1 MADSLPIIGYENLL
15 ESGTVTNDG
24 SDPANAYDW
33 LTYDVWTTGAASG
46 YLEVDI
52 GSSTACD
59 YLAIAGHTIDEQTG
73 DCKLQYWTGAAF
85 ADVPGSAFTPSDGSP
100 HMVVFPSVSA
110 TKYKFVC
117 SNLDAA
123 ATLAVVSFGTRLE
136 LERGAQAGFVAPT
149 FGRQDRILN
158 ATAQGG
164 QLLGRSLIRT
174 GLAGKLSLAHLT
186 ESWVRIH
193 MDDWITH
200 SREKGWFLLWNED
213 ALPNEVAYC
222 WTTGTPRPSYEAPG
236 MMTVD
241 VAFEGLAI

>member
-123 ATLAVVSFGTRLE
+123 AMLAVVSFGSRLE
-136 LERGAQAGFVAPT
+136 LERGAQAGFISPQFARSET
-149 FGRQDRILN
+149 ILN
-158 ATAQGG
+158 AIAHSGAT
-164 QLLGRSLIRT
+164 LGSSVIRKGVKGT
-174 GLAGKLSLAHLT
+174 LPLAHLS
-186 ESWVRIH
+186 EAWVRQYL
-193 MDDWITH
+193 DGFLTH
-200 SREKGWFLLWNED
+200 ARTKGWFLLWNHD
-213 ALPNEVAYC
+213 ARPNEVLYGFPMVPA
-222 WTTGTPRPSYEAPG
+222 RPSFEAPG
-236 MMTVD
+236 LMKATITY
-241 VAFEGLAI
+241 EGIIE